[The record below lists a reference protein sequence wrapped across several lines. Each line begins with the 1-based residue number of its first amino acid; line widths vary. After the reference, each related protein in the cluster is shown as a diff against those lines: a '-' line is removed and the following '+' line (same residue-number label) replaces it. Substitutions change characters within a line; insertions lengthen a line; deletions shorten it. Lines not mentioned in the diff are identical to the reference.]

1 MGLFK
6 LGGVMLGIA
15 VIIVIGQYIIHEFSY
30 DSFQPNA
37 SRKFL
42 LQEKNWLGDYH
53 FTNNTPYALKQH
65 IKGSYPGI
73 ESIVSILKVDNQ
85 GFVKFP
91 EGFVKSGINQN
102 QMAFVEN
109 DFFDFF
115 SYNFLE
121 GQANRFQDFSSPG
134 VISSGVAKK
143 LFPDKDA
150 LGKTIQVLIENTLI
164 DFTII
169 GIIDDPPSNTNFNFE
184 WIGSLDHLNTVLGKE
199 DYLTN
204 LEYEVENYIHFS
216 DKADTEAIMD
226 RVEDYY
232 STITLDNSMNT
243 GELRLESIQTLNLTP
258 VAKNRLL
265 ILGSLAL
272 LVLAISLVNYV
283 LLSVA
288 KGIQDLNNLV
298 LERISGA
305 RAYETLIRN
314 FISSALHI
322 FIASSFALLL
332 ILIIEPYIPRL
343 FPFSFTTGYNL
354 LQLILLLLILGLLS
368 AFAIGG
374 LKTYIISSY
383 TPIDILHNR
392 FKSGKT
398 GSIIRNSLLAFQLL
412 AFIALVS
419 TSFLM
424 HKQMKHIHNTD
435 IGFDKDY
442 LISMKLNNNDAR
454 LFPVYKQELLKIAG
468 VQAVSGTNCPP
479 LVNHRSIYGYVD
491 VDSLGNQSLKQT
503 EYIFVDN
510 DYFSTMGMTLKLG
523 QGMEQYEEGFCV
535 VNEALVAEKGI
546 TDPIGSI
553 VEFGGNNY
561 TISGVLQDFHQ
572 HSLHEKINP
581 FVVYLDTD
589 AVTYVLIR
597 MDPADIQNTLTEIK
611 GITDKLLPQTPFDY
625 NFMDD
630 SIARQYV
637 DEKKAGK
644 LIILLA
650 VLSMVISCI
659 GLLGLSLL
667 ETQKRTKEIG
677 IRKVNG
683 AKIIDILT
691 MLNMDIIK
699 LVAIS
704 FIIASPIAW
713 FAMSRWLQ
721 NFAYKTELSWWV
733 FAIAGM
739 LALTVSILT
748 VSLQSW
754 HTARKNAVEA
764 LRYE

>member
-6 LGGVMLGIA
+6 LGGVMLGLA

-30 DSFQPNA
+30 DSFQTNA

-42 LQEKNWLGDYH
+42 LQEKSWFGDYH
-53 FTNNTPYALKQH
+53 FTNTTPYALKQH
-65 IKGSYPGI
+65 IRGSYPGI
-73 ESIVSILKVDNQ
+73 ESIVSIQKVDNQ

-91 EGFVKSGINQN
+91 EGFVNTGIK
-102 QMAFVEN
+102 QMVFVED

-115 SYNFLE
+115 TYNFLE
-121 GQANRFQDFSSPG
+121 GESEQFQNISSPV
-134 VISSGVAKK
+134 VISSRVANK

-150 LGKTIQVLIENTLI
+150 LGKTIAVLIDNILI

-169 GIIDDPPSNTNFNFE
+169 GIIDDPPSNSNFNFE
-184 WIGSLDHLNTVLGKE
+184 WIGSLDHLNTILEKE
-199 DYLTN
+199 DYITN
-204 LEYEVENYIHFS
+204 LEYEVENYIHLS
-216 DKADTEAIMD
+216 DMADTGAILSSI
-226 RVEDYY
+226 EDYY
-232 STITLDNSMNT
+232 STITSNNSMKT

-258 VAKNRLL
+258 DAKNRLL
-265 ILGSLAL
+265 VLGSLAL

-288 KGIQDLNNLV
+288 NGIQDLNHLV

-314 FISSALHI
+314 LISSALHI
-322 FIASSFALLL
+322 FIGSLFALLL
-332 ILIIEPYIPRL
+332 ILTIEPYIPKL
-343 FPFSFTTGYNL
+343 FPFNFTASTNFL
-354 LQLILLLLILGLLS
+354 ELILLLLIPGSLS
-368 AFAIGG
+368 AFAIGCF
-374 LKTYIISSY
+374 KTYIISSY
-383 TPIDILHNR
+383 TPVDILQNR
-392 FKSGKT
+392 FKSGKA
-398 GSIIRNSLLAFQLL
+398 GSIIRNSLLVFQLF

-424 HKQMKHIHNTD
+424 HKQMKYIHNSD
-435 IGFDKDY
+435 VGFDKDY
-442 LISMKLNNNDAR
+442 LITVKLNSSDTQ
-454 LFPVYKQELLKIAG
+454 LFPVYKQELLSIAG
-468 VQAVSGTNCPP
+468 IQSVSGTNCPP
-479 LVNHRSIYGYVD
+479 LVDHRSIYGHVYI
-491 VDSLGNQSLKQT
+491 DSLGNQTLQQT
-503 EYIFVDN
+503 EYIFVDK
-510 DYFSTMGMTLKLG
+510 DYFNTMGMTLNEG
-523 QGMEQYEEGFCV
+523 QGLEQFEKGFCV
-535 VNEALVAEKGI
+535 VNEALVAEKNI
-546 TDPIGSI
+546 ADPVGSI

-581 FVVYLDTD
+581 FVVYLNPD

-597 MDPADIQNTLTEIK
+597 IDPADIQATLTEIQ
-611 GITDKLLPQTPFDY
+611 GVTDRFLPHTPFDFY
-625 NFMDD
+625 FMDD
-630 SIARQYV
+630 VIASQYM
-637 DEKKAGK
+637 DEQKAGK
-644 LIILLA
+644 LIILLS

-683 AKIIDILT
+683 AKIVDILA
-691 MLNMDIIK
+691 MLNKDIIK

-704 FIIASPIAW
+704 FIIASPITW
-713 FAMSRWLQ
+713 FAMNRWLQ

-733 FAIAGM
+733 FASAGM
-739 LALTVSILT
+739 FALVVSLLT

-754 HTARKNAVEA
+754 RTARRNPVEA